1 MAVNSDFVRLTGLF
15 KTKKGGLVGTARP
28 QDLKLLVGAIKEALA
43 DNKGLAF
50 FVSKSKF
57 DSPPY
62 YLSATI
68 DQGPPSGKPSS
79 GSAKRRPIKEE
90 DDFESEREEIDL

>member
-1 MAVNSDFVRLTGLF
+1 MATANSDFVRLTGLF

-43 DNKGLAF
+43 GDKGLAF
-50 FVSKSKF
+50 FVTKSKF

-62 YLSATI
+62 YLSATV
-68 DQGPPSGKPSS
+68 DQGPPSSKQGIPV
-79 GSAKRRPIKEE
+79 KRRPIKEE
-90 DDFESEREEIDL
+90 GDFESEREEIDL